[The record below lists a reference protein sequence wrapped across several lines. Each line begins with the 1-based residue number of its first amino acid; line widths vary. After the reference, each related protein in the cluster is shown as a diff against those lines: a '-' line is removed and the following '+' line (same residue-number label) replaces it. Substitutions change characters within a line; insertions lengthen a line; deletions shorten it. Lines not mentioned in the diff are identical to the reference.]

1 MHDQLIDHL
10 LKKDNP
16 RNRFRGLPIISDQIT
31 QKGLGIVCTQLEKVL
46 DTNTPGAIVE
56 FGCYAG
62 TTSLFIRRS
71 LDAHNESKRP
81 FHVYDSFA
89 GLPPKR
95 SEDHNAAGVAF
106 EAGKLY
112 VSKKEFLHQFRI
124 ANLVPPIVHKG
135 WFNQLTDEEIPAPI
149 AFAFLDGDF
158 YDSILS
164 SLRLVWPKLSP
175 EGVILIDD
183 YKRETLPGVERAVH
197 DFIQGKGVEI
207 RLEHNIAILT
217 TKVAF

>member
-1 MHDQLIDHL
+1 MHDQLTDHL
-10 LKKDNP
+10 LKKDDP

-31 QKGLGIVCTQLEKVL
+31 QKGLEVVCTRLEKVL
-46 DTNTPGAIVE
+46 DTNIPGAIVE

-71 LDAHNESKRP
+71 LDTRHDSERA
-81 FHVYDSFA
+81 FHVYDSFD

-95 SEDHNAAGVAF
+95 PEDHNAAGTAF

-124 ANLVPPIVHKG
+124 ANLAPPTIHKG
-135 WFNQLTDEEIPAPI
+135 WFNQLSDQEVPTPI

-175 EGVILIDD
+175 GGVILIDD
-183 YKRETLPGVERAVH
+183 YKRETLPGVERAVR
-197 DFIQGKGVEI
+197 DFTQGKAVEI
-207 RLEHNIAILT
+207 RAEHNIAVLT
-217 TKVAF
+217 AKVAF